1 MLLFQSHPKIVIPAN
16 AGTHSEA
23 TRTEGV
29 IDAAASI
36 MSSARAR
43 STMDPGVRRD
53 DGWRMGRSL
62 LILGA
67 ALSLAACQPKQ
78 EAAEAPKAEAPP
90 VVPAPAAGAPLVSV
104 KYREDMLS
112 LPSPYDETATP
123 AQITAMIDAAYERA
137 KTSGKRVVI
146 DFGGNW
152 CSWCRGV
159 AGVMELPEVKP
170 FVERNFEIVYVPIN
184 TQQGAIDRN
193 QHVFT
198 RLKLPA
204 NPDHY
209 PWMVVTEADGTILH
223 SSYDITKTAIGNAT
237 PQSWVNWLAQYA
249 KPAEAKV

>member
-1 MLLFQSHPKIVIPAN
+1 M
-16 AGTHSEA
+16 
-23 TRTEGV
+23 
-29 IDAAASI
+29 
-36 MSSARAR
+36 
-43 STMDPGVRRD
+43 
-53 DGWRMGRSL
+53 
-62 LILGA
+62 
-67 ALSLAACQPKQ
+67 
-78 EAAEAPKAEAPP
+78 
-90 VVPAPAAGAPLVSV
+90 
-104 KYREDMLS
+104 
-112 LPSPYDETATP
+112 
-123 AQITAMIDAAYERA
+123 
-137 KTSGKRVVI
+137 VI

-209 PWMVVTEADGTILH
+209 PWMVVTEADGTIQH